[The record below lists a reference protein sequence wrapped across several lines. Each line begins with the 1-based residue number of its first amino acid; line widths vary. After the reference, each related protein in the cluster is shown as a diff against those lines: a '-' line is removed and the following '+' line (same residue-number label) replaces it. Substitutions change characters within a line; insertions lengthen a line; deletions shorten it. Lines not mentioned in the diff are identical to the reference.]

1 MDFGLL
7 KKFTLAAF
15 PAISLAL
22 LVGCSSSEGFVDYA
36 DIPAPSAT
44 ESDESE
50 PAAPEPVV
58 GAETPKTKTADAEA
72 SDSETPDRVAK
83 PERSG
88 DAETEAVSD
97 AKPKSPTP
105 MADSNAVVA
114 VSKTAPGDEQPE
126 VATEADNQPKPTAAA
141 QDAVSADPAEI
152 SDSTKTVA
160 ADATDAGKAAEESSS
175 EPRQI
180 ELLIPE
186 KRFRSE
192 GDSKALRVSYDDIDL
207 LKVLNMEPVPPDAV
221 EHFPRWLKD
230 LDGKRVRLRGFMYPT
245 FVASGITQ
253 FGLARDNGICCFVKQ
268 PKIYDMFSVSLAD
281 GETTDYIENKP
292 FDVEGIFRIVP
303 EVEDG
308 ELYELYRVEDAIV
321 LK

>member
-7 KKFTLAAF
+7 RKFTLAAF
-15 PAISLAL
+15 PAITAVLLA
-22 LVGCSSSEGFVDYA
+22 GCSSSEGFVDYA
-36 DIPAPSAT
+36 DIPAPSPT
-44 ESDESE
+44 ENDKSE

-58 GAETPKTKTADAEA
+58 GTESAEANTADG
-72 SDSETPDRVAK
+72 ETPDVVAK
-83 PERSG
+83 PEDSG
-88 DAETEAVSD
+88 DEATEAMSA

-114 VSKTAPGDEQPE
+114 VSKTAPGDEQAD
-126 VATEADNQPKPTAAA
+126 VATAADDEPKPTPAAR
-141 QDAVSADPAEI
+141 DTVSADPAAM
-152 SDSTKTVA
+152 SDSTKTVV
-160 ADATDAGKAAEESSS
+160 ADATDVGKAAGESSS
-175 EPRQI
+175 EPREI
-180 ELLIPE
+180 KLLIPE
-186 KRFRSE
+186 KRFRPE
-192 GDSKALRVSYDDIDL
+192 GDSKALRLSYDDIDL

-221 EHFPRWLKD
+221 DHFPQWLKD

-245 FVASGITQ
+245 FVASGITD
-253 FGLARDNGICCFVKQ
+253 FWMARDNGICCFVKQ
-268 PKIYDMFSVSLAD
+268 PKIYDMFSVLLAD

-308 ELYELYRVEDAIV
+308 ELYELYRIEDAIV